1 MRYKY
6 PEHNS
11 WRVIKAFAILPIEA
25 GEELRWL
32 ETCYILQCYS
42 KYRGWNNI
50 RFTTEENYL
59 KDKEEIKK
67 HESEG
72 EG

>member
-11 WRVIKAFAILPIEA
+11 YRVIKAFAIFPIEA

-32 ETCYILQCYS
+32 ETCYILRCFSRYW
-42 KYRGWNNI
+42 GWRNI
-50 RFTTEENYL
+50 RFTTKEEYL
-59 KDKEEIKK
+59 KDKEERKQNDNT
-67 HESEG
+67 
-72 EG
+72 